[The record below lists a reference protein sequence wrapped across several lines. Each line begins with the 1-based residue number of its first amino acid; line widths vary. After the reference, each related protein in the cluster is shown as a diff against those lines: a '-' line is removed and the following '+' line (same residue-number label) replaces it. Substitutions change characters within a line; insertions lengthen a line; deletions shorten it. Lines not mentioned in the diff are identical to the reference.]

1 MIFQSFSLDIV
12 PNLEYMKNA
21 EKITQFD
28 EYKIVCLRQQGN
40 SERDKIVAH
49 LGMMSSVCVCK
60 KSKADEQYLKIVFLR
75 NRLIQ

>member
-49 LGMMSSVCVCK
+49 LGMMCVCVRN
-60 KSKADEQYLKIVFLR
+60 LKQMNNIWKLCF
-75 NRLIQ
+75 

>member
-49 LGMMSSVCVCK
+49 LGMMCSVCK